1 MLWWQLFILYNVAKQ
16 QAARQLQYLI
26 IITRATSFYATGM
39 YGLILNLAS
48 TALVA
53 ILSELLTVS
62 INSIR
67 KFILSTQPPRFDLM
81 RDVMKWIIPK
91 QEHDVGIVSYR
102 SFGKC

>member
-1 MLWWQLFILYNVAKQ
+1 MVTVIDSM
-16 QAARQLQYLI
+16 I
-26 IITRATSFYATGM
+26 IIAMMTIIYSIQRSKTASCKTTTISYYHYKSNFFLCNRY

-62 INSIR
+62 INSII

-81 RDVMKWIIPK
+81 RDVMK
-91 QEHDVGIVSYR
+91 
-102 SFGKC
+102 